1 MLVINPARIF
11 YGDNMKILI
20 CDDNLNIV
28 KEVKGLLD
36 EYALNKNPSL
46 DISTFDNG
54 QAVLES
60 NEKFNIAILDVEMPG
75 CNGIEL
81 GKTLREKNRHIVLM
95 YITSHKKYLDE
106 ALNLNAARFFEKPID
121 AKRFYDGLDNA
132 IKRIDNT
139 TIKFFLKEDNAS
151 VRINAGYIIYVEIE
165 PIGHRKTKVVTEERT
180 YISANKIAFWEDHLI
195 SSLFVKTH
203 KSYIINMEYI
213 TKYENNTVQLNNR
226 YNIPISR
233 NYQSAV
239 HKAFIRYMTGM

>member
-1 MLVINPARIF
+1 
-11 YGDNMKILI
+11 MKIAI

-28 KEVKGLLD
+28 DEVKNLLD
-36 EYALNKNPSL
+36 EYALSKNLSL
-46 DISTFDNG
+46 DISTFNDG

-60 NEKFNIAILDVEMPG
+60 DERFNIAILDVEMPG

-81 GKTLREKNRHIVLM
+81 GKILREKNRHIVLI

-121 AKRFYDGLDNA
+121 SKRFYDGLDNA
-132 IKRIDNT
+132 LKRIDNT

-151 VRINAGYIIYVEIE
+151 VRINANDIIYVEIE
-165 PIGHRKTKVVTEERT
+165 PIGHRKTKIVTEEKT
-180 YISANKIAFWEDHLI
+180 YISSNKIVFWEEHLI

-213 TKYENNTVQLNNR
+213 TKYENNTLQLDGK

-233 NYQSAV
+233 NYQSSV

>member
-1 MLVINPARIF
+1 
-11 YGDNMKILI
+11 MKIAI

-28 KEVKGLLD
+28 EEVKNLLD
-36 EYALNKNPSL
+36 EYALRKNLSL
-46 DISTFDNG
+46 DISTFNDG

-60 NEKFNIAILDVEMPG
+60 DERFNIAILDVEMPG

-81 GKTLREKNRHIVLM
+81 GKILREKNRHIVLM

-121 AKRFYDGLDNA
+121 SKRFYDGLDNA
-132 IKRIDNT
+132 LKRIDNT

-151 VRINAGYIIYVEIE
+151 VRINANDIIYVEIE
-165 PIGHRKTKVVTEERT
+165 PIGHRKTKVVTEEKT
-180 YISANKIAFWEDHLI
+180 YISSNKIAFWEEHLI

-213 TKYENNTVQLNNR
+213 TKYENNTLQLDGK

-233 NYQSAV
+233 NYQSSV

>member
-1 MLVINPARIF
+1 MEIAIS
-11 YGDNMKILI
+11 
-20 CDDNLNIV
+20 DDNSNIV
-28 KEVKGLLD
+28 DEVKNLLD
-36 EYALNKNPSL
+36 EYALSKNLSL
-46 DISTFDNG
+46 DISTFNDG

-60 NEKFNIAILDVEMPG
+60 DERFNIAILDVEMPG

-81 GKTLREKNRHIVLM
+81 GKILREKNRHIVLM

-121 AKRFYDGLDNA
+121 SKRFYDGLDNA
-132 IKRIDNT
+132 LKRIDNT

-151 VRINAGYIIYVEIE
+151 VRINANDIIYVEIE
-165 PIGHRKTKVVTEERT
+165 PIGHRKTKVVTEEKT
-180 YISANKIAFWEDHLI
+180 YISSNKIAFWEEHLI

-213 TKYENNTVQLNNR
+213 TKYENNTLQLDGK

-233 NYQSAV
+233 NYQSSV

>member
-1 MLVINPARIF
+1 
-11 YGDNMKILI
+11 MKIAI

-28 KEVKGLLD
+28 DEVKNLLD
-36 EYALNKNPSL
+36 EYALSKNLSL
-46 DISTFDNG
+46 DISTFNDG

-60 NEKFNIAILDVEMPG
+60 DERFNIAILDVEMPG

-81 GKTLREKNRHIVLM
+81 GKILREKNRHIVLM

-121 AKRFYDGLDNA
+121 SKRFYDGLDNA
-132 IKRIDNT
+132 LKRIDNT

-151 VRINAGYIIYVEIE
+151 VRINANDIIYVEIE
-165 PIGHRKTKVVTEERT
+165 PIGHRKTKIVTEEKT
-180 YISANKIAFWEDHLI
+180 YISSNKIFFWEEHLI

-213 TKYENNTVQLNNR
+213 TKYENNTLQLDGK

-233 NYQSAV
+233 NYQSSV

>member
-1 MLVINPARIF
+1 
-11 YGDNMKILI
+11 MKIAN

-28 KEVKGLLD
+28 DEVKNLLD
-36 EYALNKNPSL
+36 EYALSKNLSL
-46 DISTFDNG
+46 DISTFNDG

-60 NEKFNIAILDVEMPG
+60 DERFNIAILDVEMPG

-81 GKTLREKNRHIVLM
+81 GKILREKNRHIVLM

-121 AKRFYDGLDNA
+121 SKRFYDGLDNA
-132 IKRIDNT
+132 LKRIDNT

-151 VRINAGYIIYVEIE
+151 VRINANDIIYVEIE
-165 PIGHRKTKVVTEERT
+165 PIGHRKTKIVTEEKT
-180 YISANKIAFWEDHLI
+180 YISSNKIVFWEEHLI

-213 TKYENNTVQLNNR
+213 TKYENNTLQLDGK

-233 NYQSAV
+233 NYQSSV

>member
-1 MLVINPARIF
+1 
-11 YGDNMKILI
+11 MKIAI

-28 KEVKGLLD
+28 DEVKNLLD
-36 EYALNKNPSL
+36 EYALSKNLSL
-46 DISTFDNG
+46 DISTFNNG

-60 NEKFNIAILDVEMPG
+60 DERFNIAILDVEMPG

-81 GKTLREKNRHIVLM
+81 GKILREKNRHIVLM

-121 AKRFYDGLDNA
+121 SKRFYDGLDNA
-132 IKRIDNT
+132 LKRIDNT

-151 VRINAGYIIYVEIE
+151 VRINANDIIYVEIE
-165 PIGHRKTKVVTEERT
+165 PIGHRKTKVVTEEKT
-180 YISANKIAFWEDHLI
+180 YISSNKIAFWEEHLI

-213 TKYENNTVQLNNR
+213 TKYENNTLQLDGK

-233 NYQSAV
+233 NYQSSM

>member
-1 MLVINPARIF
+1 
-11 YGDNMKILI
+11 MKIAI
-20 CDDNLNIV
+20 CDDDLNIV
-28 KEVKGLLD
+28 DEVKNLLD
-36 EYALNKNPSL
+36 EYALSKNLSL
-46 DISTFDNG
+46 DISTFNDG

-60 NEKFNIAILDVEMPG
+60 DERFNIAILDVEMPG

-81 GKTLREKNRHIVLM
+81 GKILREKNRHIVLM

-121 AKRFYDGLDNA
+121 SKRFYDGLDNA
-132 IKRIDNT
+132 LKRIDNT
-139 TIKFFLKEDNAS
+139 TIKFFLKENNAS
-151 VRINAGYIIYVEIE
+151 VRINASDIIYIEIE
-165 PIGHRKTKVVTEERT
+165 PIGHRKTKVVTEEKT
-180 YISANKIAFWEDHLI
+180 YTSSNKIAFWEEHLI

-213 TKYENNTVQLNNR
+213 TKYENNTLQLDGK

-233 NYQSAV
+233 NYQSSV

>member
-1 MLVINPARIF
+1 
-11 YGDNMKILI
+11 MKIAI

-28 KEVKGLLD
+28 DEVKNLLD
-36 EYALNKNPSL
+36 EYALSKNLSL
-46 DISTFDNG
+46 DISTFNDG

-60 NEKFNIAILDVEMPG
+60 DERFNIAILDVEMPG

-81 GKTLREKNRHIVLM
+81 GKILREKNRHIVLM

-121 AKRFYDGLDNA
+121 SKRFYDGLDNA
-132 IKRIDNT
+132 LKRIDNT

-151 VRINAGYIIYVEIE
+151 VRINANDIIYVEIE
-165 PIGHRKTKVVTEERT
+165 PIGHRKTKIVTEEKT
-180 YISANKIAFWEDHLI
+180 YISSNKIVFWEEHLI

-213 TKYENNTVQLNNR
+213 TKYENNTLQLDGK
-226 YNIPISR
+226 YNILISR
-233 NYQSAV
+233 NYQSSV

>member
-1 MLVINPARIF
+1 
-11 YGDNMKILI
+11 MKIVI
-20 CDDNLNIV
+20 CDDNFNIV
-28 KEVKGLLD
+28 DEVKNLLD
-36 EYALNKNPSL
+36 EYALSKNLSL

-60 NEKFNIAILDVEMPG
+60 DEKFNIAILDVEMPG

-81 GKTLREKNRHIVLM
+81 GKILREKNRHIVLM

-121 AKRFYDGLDNA
+121 SKRFYDGLDNA
-132 IKRIDNT
+132 LKRIDNT
-139 TIKFFLKEDNAS
+139 TIKFFLKEYNAS
-151 VRINAGYIIYVEIE
+151 VRINANDIIYVEIE
-165 PIGHRKTKVVTEERT
+165 PIGHRKTKVVTEEKT
-180 YISANKIAFWEDHLI
+180 YISSNKIAFWEEHLI

-213 TKYENNTVQLNNR
+213 TKYENNTLQLDGK

-233 NYQSAV
+233 NYQSSV

>member
-1 MLVINPARIF
+1 
-11 YGDNMKILI
+11 MKIAI

-28 KEVKGLLD
+28 DEVKNLLD
-36 EYALNKNPSL
+36 EYALSKNLSL

-54 QAVLES
+54 QAMLES
-60 NEKFNIAILDVEMPG
+60 DERFNIAILDVEMPG

-81 GKTLREKNRHIVLM
+81 GKILREKNRHIVLM

-106 ALNLNAARFFEKPID
+106 VLNLNAARFFEKPID
-121 AKRFYDGLDNA
+121 SKRFYDGLDNA
-132 IKRIDNT
+132 LKRIDNT
-139 TIKFFLKEDNAS
+139 TIKFFLKEYNAS
-151 VRINAGYIIYVEIE
+151 VRINANDIIYVEIE
-165 PIGHRKTKVVTEERT
+165 PIGHRKTKVVTEEKT
-180 YISANKIAFWEDHLI
+180 YISSNKIVFWEEHLI

-213 TKYENNTVQLNNR
+213 TKYENNTLQLDGK

-233 NYQSAV
+233 NYQSSV

>member
-1 MLVINPARIF
+1 
-11 YGDNMKILI
+11 MKIAI
-20 CDDNLNIV
+20 CDDNFNIV
-28 KEVKGLLD
+28 DEVKNLLD
-36 EYALNKNPSL
+36 EYALSKNLSL

-60 NEKFNIAILDVEMPG
+60 DERFNIAILDVEMPG

-81 GKTLREKNRHIVLM
+81 GKILREKNRHIVLM

-121 AKRFYDGLDNA
+121 SKRFYDGLDNA
-132 IKRIDNT
+132 LKRIDNT

-151 VRINAGYIIYVEIE
+151 VRINANDIIYVEIE
-165 PIGHRKTKVVTEERT
+165 PIGHRKTKVVTEEKT
-180 YISANKIAFWEDHLI
+180 YISSNKIAFWEEHLI

-213 TKYENNTVQLNNR
+213 TKYENNTLQLDGK

-233 NYQSAV
+233 NYQSSV

>member
-1 MLVINPARIF
+1 
-11 YGDNMKILI
+11 MKIAI

-28 KEVKGLLD
+28 DEVKNLLD
-36 EYALNKNPSL
+36 EYALSKNLSL
-46 DISTFDNG
+46 DISTFNDG

-60 NEKFNIAILDVEMPG
+60 DERFNIAILDVEMPG

-81 GKTLREKNRHIVLM
+81 GKILREKNRHIVLM

-106 ALNLNAARFFEKPID
+106 ALNLKAARFFEKPID
-121 AKRFYDGLDNA
+121 SKRFYDGLDNA
-132 IKRIDNT
+132 LKRIDNT

-151 VRINAGYIIYVEIE
+151 VRINANDIIYVEIE
-165 PIGHRKTKVVTEERT
+165 PIGHRKTKIVTEEKT
-180 YISANKIAFWEDHLI
+180 YISSNKIVFWEEHLI

-213 TKYENNTVQLNNR
+213 TKYENNTLQLDGK

-233 NYQSAV
+233 NYQSSV

>member
-1 MLVINPARIF
+1 M
-11 YGDNMKILI
+11 
-20 CDDNLNIV
+20 NIV
-28 KEVKGLLD
+28 DEVKNLLD
-36 EYALNKNPSL
+36 EYALSKNLSL
-46 DISTFDNG
+46 DISTFNDG

-60 NEKFNIAILDVEMPG
+60 DERFNIAILDVEMPG

-81 GKTLREKNRHIVLM
+81 GKILREKNRHIVLM

-121 AKRFYDGLDNA
+121 SKRFYDGLDNA
-132 IKRIDNT
+132 LKRIDNT

-151 VRINAGYIIYVEIE
+151 VRINANDIIYVEIE
-165 PIGHRKTKVVTEERT
+165 PIGHRKTKIVTEEKT
-180 YISANKIAFWEDHLI
+180 YISSNKIVFWEEHLI

-213 TKYENNTVQLNNR
+213 TKYENNTLQLDGK

-233 NYQSAV
+233 NYQSSV

>member
-1 MLVINPARIF
+1 
-11 YGDNMKILI
+11 MKIAI

-28 KEVKGLLD
+28 DEVKNLLD
-36 EYALNKNPSL
+36 EYALSKNLSL
-46 DISTFDNG
+46 DISTFNDG
-54 QAVLES
+54 QAMLES
-60 NEKFNIAILDVEMPG
+60 DERFNIAILDVEMPG

-81 GKTLREKNRHIVLM
+81 GKILREKNRHIVLM

-121 AKRFYDGLDNA
+121 SKRFYDGLDNA
-132 IKRIDNT
+132 LKRIDNT

-151 VRINAGYIIYVEIE
+151 VRINANDIIYVEIE
-165 PIGHRKTKVVTEERT
+165 PIGHRKTKIVTEEKT
-180 YISANKIAFWEDHLI
+180 YISSNKIVFWEEHLI

-213 TKYENNTVQLNNR
+213 TKYENNTLQLDGK

-233 NYQSAV
+233 NYQSSV

>member
-1 MLVINPARIF
+1 
-11 YGDNMKILI
+11 MKIAI

-28 KEVKGLLD
+28 DEVKNLLD
-36 EYALNKNPSL
+36 EYALSKNLSL
-46 DISTFDNG
+46 DISTFNDG

-60 NEKFNIAILDVEMPG
+60 DERFNIAILDVEMPG

-81 GKTLREKNRHIVLM
+81 GKILREKNRHIVLM

-121 AKRFYDGLDNA
+121 SKRFYDGLDNA
-132 IKRIDNT
+132 LKRIDNT

-151 VRINAGYIIYVEIE
+151 VRINANDIIYVEIE
-165 PIGHRKTKVVTEERT
+165 PIGHRKTKIVTEEKT
-180 YISANKIAFWEDHLI
+180 YISSNKIVFWEEHLI

-213 TKYENNTVQLNNR
+213 TKYENNTLQPDGK

-233 NYQSAV
+233 NYQSSV

>member
-1 MLVINPARIF
+1 MII
-11 YGDNMKILI
+11 YGDNMKIAI

-28 KEVKGLLD
+28 EEVRGLLD
-36 EYALNKNPSL
+36 EYALSKNLSL

-60 NEKFNIAILDVEMPG
+60 DEKFNIAILDVEMPG

-81 GKTLREKNRHIVLM
+81 GKILREKNRHIVLM

-121 AKRFYDGLDNA
+121 SKRFYDGLDNA
-132 IKRIDNT
+132 LKRIDNT
-139 TIKFFLKEDNAS
+139 TIKFFLKENNAS
-151 VRINAGYIIYVEIE
+151 VRINAGDIIYIEIE
-165 PIGHRKTKVVTEERT
+165 PIGHRKTKVVTEEKT
-180 YISANKIAFWEDHLI
+180 YISSNKIAFWEEHLI

-213 TKYENNTVQLNNR
+213 TKYENNTLQLDGK

-233 NYQSAV
+233 NYQSSV

>member
-1 MLVINPARIF
+1 
-11 YGDNMKILI
+11 MKIVI
-20 CDDNLNIV
+20 CDDNFNIV
-28 KEVKGLLD
+28 DEVKNLLD
-36 EYALNKNPSL
+36 EYALSKNLSL
-46 DISTFDNG
+46 DISTFNDG

-60 NEKFNIAILDVEMPG
+60 DERFNIAILDVEMPG

-81 GKTLREKNRHIVLM
+81 GKILREKNRHIVLM

-121 AKRFYDGLDNA
+121 SKRFYDGLDNA
-132 IKRIDNT
+132 LKRIDNT
-139 TIKFFLKEDNAS
+139 TIKFFLKEYNAS
-151 VRINAGYIIYVEIE
+151 VRINANDIIYVEIE
-165 PIGHRKTKVVTEERT
+165 PIGHRKTKVVTEEKT
-180 YISANKIAFWEDHLI
+180 YISSNKIAFWEEHLI

-213 TKYENNTVQLNNR
+213 TKYENNTLQLDGK

-233 NYQSAV
+233 NYQSSV

>member
-1 MLVINPARIF
+1 M
-11 YGDNMKILI
+11 
-20 CDDNLNIV
+20 
-28 KEVKGLLD
+28 LD
-36 EYALNKNPSL
+36 EYALSKNLSL
-46 DISTFDNG
+46 DISTFNDG

-60 NEKFNIAILDVEMPG
+60 DERFNIAILDVEMPG

-81 GKTLREKNRHIVLM
+81 GKILREKNRHIVLM

-121 AKRFYDGLDNA
+121 SKRFYDGLDNA
-132 IKRIDNT
+132 LKRIDNT

-151 VRINAGYIIYVEIE
+151 VRINANDIIYVEIE
-165 PIGHRKTKVVTEERT
+165 PIGHRKTKIVTEEKT
-180 YISANKIAFWEDHLI
+180 YISSNKIVFWEEHLI

-213 TKYENNTVQLNNR
+213 TKYENNTLQLDGK

-233 NYQSAV
+233 NYQSSV

>member
-1 MLVINPARIF
+1 
-11 YGDNMKILI
+11 MKIAI

-28 KEVKGLLD
+28 DEVKNLLD
-36 EYALNKNPSL
+36 EYALSKNLSL
-46 DISTFDNG
+46 DISTFNDG

-60 NEKFNIAILDVEMPG
+60 DERFNIAILDVEMPG

-81 GKTLREKNRHIVLM
+81 GKILREKNRHIVLM

-106 ALNLNAARFFEKPID
+106 ALNLNAARFFEKPIYS
-121 AKRFYDGLDNA
+121 KRFYDGLDNA
-132 IKRIDNT
+132 LKRIDNT

-151 VRINAGYIIYVEIE
+151 VRINANDIIYVEIE
-165 PIGHRKTKVVTEERT
+165 PIGHRKTKIVTEEKT
-180 YISANKIAFWEDHLI
+180 YISSNKIVFWEEHLI

-213 TKYENNTVQLNNR
+213 TKYENNTLQLDGK

-233 NYQSAV
+233 NYQSSV

>member
-1 MLVINPARIF
+1 
-11 YGDNMKILI
+11 MKIAI

-28 KEVKGLLD
+28 DEIKNLLD
-36 EYALNKNPSL
+36 EYALSKNLSL
-46 DISTFDNG
+46 DTSTFDNG
-54 QAVLES
+54 QAMLES
-60 NEKFNIAILDVEMPG
+60 DERFNIAILDVEMPG

-81 GKTLREKNRHIVLM
+81 GKILREKNRHIVLM

-121 AKRFYDGLDNA
+121 SKRFYDGLDNA
-132 IKRIDNT
+132 LKRIDNT

-151 VRINAGYIIYVEIE
+151 VRINANDIIYVEIE
-165 PIGHRKTKVVTEERT
+165 PIGHRKTKVVTEEKT
-180 YISANKIAFWEDHLI
+180 YISSNKIAFWEEHLI

-213 TKYENNTVQLNNR
+213 TKYENNTLQLDGK

-233 NYQSAV
+233 NYQSSV

>member
-1 MLVINPARIF
+1 
-11 YGDNMKILI
+11 MKIAI

-28 KEVKGLLD
+28 DEVKNLLD
-36 EYALNKNPSL
+36 EYALSKNLSL
-46 DISTFDNG
+46 DISTFNNG

-60 NEKFNIAILDVEMPG
+60 DERFNIAILDVEMPG

-81 GKTLREKNRHIVLM
+81 GKILREKNRHIVLM

-121 AKRFYDGLDNA
+121 SKRFYDGLDNA
-132 IKRIDNT
+132 LKRIDNT
-139 TIKFFLKEDNAS
+139 TIKFFLKEYNAS
-151 VRINAGYIIYVEIE
+151 VRINANDIIYVEIE
-165 PIGHRKTKVVTEERT
+165 PIGHRKTKVVTEEKT
-180 YISANKIAFWEDHLI
+180 YISSNKIAFWGEHLI

-213 TKYENNTVQLNNR
+213 TKYENNTLQLDGK

-233 NYQSAV
+233 NYQSSV

>member
-1 MLVINPARIF
+1 
-11 YGDNMKILI
+11 MKIAI

-28 KEVKGLLD
+28 DEVKNLLD
-36 EYALNKNPSL
+36 EYALSKNLSL
-46 DISTFDNG
+46 DISTFNNG

-60 NEKFNIAILDVEMPG
+60 DERFNIAILDVEMPG

-81 GKTLREKNRHIVLM
+81 GKILREKNRHIVLM

-121 AKRFYDGLDNA
+121 SKRFYDGLDNA
-132 IKRIDNT
+132 LKRIDNT

-151 VRINAGYIIYVEIE
+151 VRINANDIIYVEIE
-165 PIGHRKTKVVTEERT
+165 PIGHRKTKVVTEEKT
-180 YISANKIAFWEDHLI
+180 YISSNKIAFWEEHLI

-213 TKYENNTVQLNNR
+213 TKYENNTLQLDCK

-233 NYQSAV
+233 NYQSSV
-239 HKAFIRYMTGM
+239 HKAFIRYTTGM

>member
-1 MLVINPARIF
+1 
-11 YGDNMKILI
+11 MKIAI

-28 KEVKGLLD
+28 DEVKNLLD
-36 EYALNKNPSL
+36 EYALSKNLSL
-46 DISTFDNG
+46 DISTFNDG

-60 NEKFNIAILDVEMPG
+60 DERFNIAILDVEMPR

-81 GKTLREKNRHIVLM
+81 GKILREKNRHIVLM

-121 AKRFYDGLDNA
+121 SKRFYDGLDNA
-132 IKRIDNT
+132 LKRIDNT

-151 VRINAGYIIYVEIE
+151 VRINANDIIYVEIE
-165 PIGHRKTKVVTEERT
+165 PIGHRKTKIVTEEKT
-180 YISANKIAFWEDHLI
+180 YISSNKIVFWEEHLI

-213 TKYENNTVQLNNR
+213 TKYENNTLQLDGK

-233 NYQSAV
+233 NYQSSV

>member
-1 MLVINPARIF
+1 
-11 YGDNMKILI
+11 MKIAI

-28 KEVKGLLD
+28 DEVKNLLD
-36 EYALNKNPSL
+36 EYALSKNLSL
-46 DISTFDNG
+46 DISTFNDG

-60 NEKFNIAILDVEMPG
+60 DERFNIAILDVEMPG

-81 GKTLREKNRHIVLM
+81 GKILREKNRHIVLM

-121 AKRFYDGLDNA
+121 SKRFYDGLDNA
-132 IKRIDNT
+132 LKRIDNT

-151 VRINAGYIIYVEIE
+151 VRINANGIIYVEIE
-165 PIGHRKTKVVTEERT
+165 PIGHRKTKIVTEEKT
-180 YISANKIAFWEDHLI
+180 YISSNKIVFWEEHLI

-213 TKYENNTVQLNNR
+213 TKYENNTLQLDGK

-233 NYQSAV
+233 NYQSSV

>member
-1 MLVINPARIF
+1 
-11 YGDNMKILI
+11 MKIAI

-28 KEVKGLLD
+28 DEVKNLLD
-36 EYALNKNPSL
+36 EYALSKNLSL
-46 DISTFDNG
+46 DISTFNNG

-60 NEKFNIAILDVEMPG
+60 DERFNIAILDVEMPG

-81 GKTLREKNRHIVLM
+81 GKILREKNRHIVLM

-121 AKRFYDGLDNA
+121 SKRFYDGLDNA
-132 IKRIDNT
+132 LKRIDNT

-151 VRINAGYIIYVEIE
+151 VRINANDIIYVEIE
-165 PIGHRKTKVVTEERT
+165 PIGHRKTKVVTEKKT
-180 YISANKIAFWEDHLI
+180 YISSNKIAFWEEHLI

-213 TKYENNTVQLNNR
+213 TKYENNTLQLDGK

-233 NYQSAV
+233 NYQSSM

>member
-1 MLVINPARIF
+1 
-11 YGDNMKILI
+11 MKIAI

-28 KEVKGLLD
+28 DEVKNLLD
-36 EYALNKNPSL
+36 EYALSKNLSL
-46 DISTFDNG
+46 DISTFNNG

-60 NEKFNIAILDVEMPG
+60 DERFNIAILDVEMPG

-81 GKTLREKNRHIVLM
+81 GKILREKNRHIVLM

-121 AKRFYDGLDNA
+121 SKRFYDGLDNA
-132 IKRIDNT
+132 LKRIDNT
-139 TIKFFLKEDNAS
+139 TIKFFLKEYNAS
-151 VRINAGYIIYVEIE
+151 VRINANDIIYVEIE
-165 PIGHRKTKVVTEERT
+165 PIGHRKTKVVTEEKT
-180 YISANKIAFWEDHLI
+180 YISSNKIVFWEEHLI

-213 TKYENNTVQLNNR
+213 TKYENNTLQLDGK

-233 NYQSAV
+233 NYQSSV

>member
-1 MLVINPARIF
+1 
-11 YGDNMKILI
+11 MKIAI

-28 KEVKGLLD
+28 EEVRGLLD
-36 EYALNKNPSL
+36 EYALSKNISL

-60 NEKFNIAILDVEMPG
+60 DERFNIAILDVEMPG

-81 GKTLREKNRHIVLM
+81 GKILREKNRHIVLM

-121 AKRFYDGLDNA
+121 SKRFYDGLDNA
-132 IKRIDNT
+132 LKRIDNT
-139 TIKFFLKEDNAS
+139 TIKFFLKENNAS
-151 VRINAGYIIYVEIE
+151 VRINANDIIYVEIE
-165 PIGHRKTKVVTEERT
+165 PIGHRKTKVVTEEKT
-180 YISANKIAFWEDHLI
+180 YISSNKIAFWEEHLI

-213 TKYENNTVQLNNR
+213 TKYENDTLQLDGK

-233 NYQSAV
+233 NYQSSV